1 MKHVTP
7 KAVYVLFSMLVPV
20 LLSLSCAGG
29 GGAHGVQGNETQAP
43 VPTGAE
49 RILFLHHS
57 TGELV
62 WGGGVPQAL
71 KAYNSSHGT
80 RYTITERAYPDSPYP
95 WDNYPYDYWNLW
107 VAHKGTATDQNQDNL
122 DMLTRNYDVIV
133 FKHCFPVSEIEPDQ
147 GQASAS
153 SPTKS
158 LQNYYL
164 QYKDLKTRLREFPAK
179 KFIVWTGASLRQA
192 DTTVE
197 SATRAK
203 TFFDWV
209 INTWDEKGD
218 NIFVWDF
225 YALETEGGLYLTDA
239 NASSDSH
246 PGNAFCQRV
255 APFFVNRLVDVIEGR
270 GDSSSL
276 MGN

>member
-1 MKHVTP
+1 MKPVSR
-7 KAVYVLFSMLVPV
+7 KAEYILLAMLVPV
-20 LLSLSCAGG
+20 LLSLSCAGT
-29 GGAHGVQGNETQAP
+29 GAYSVQGSGTQTPIPA
-43 VPTGAE
+43 GAT

-62 WGGGVPQAL
+62 WDGGIPQAL
-71 KAYNSSHGT
+71 KAYNASHGT
-80 RYTITERAYPDSPYP
+80 QYTITERAYPDSPYP

-107 VAHKGTATDQNQDNL
+107 VDHKGAATDQNQDNL
-122 DMLTRNYDVIV
+122 DMLTRDYDVIV
-133 FKHCFPVSEIEPDQ
+133 FKHCFPVSEIEPDE
-147 GQASAS
+147 GQANVS
-153 SPTKS
+153 SPAKS

-164 QYKDLKTRLREFPAK
+164 QYTDLKTRLREFPDK
-179 KFIVWTGASLRQA
+179 KFIVWTGAALRQA

-197 SATRAK
+197 AATRAK

-209 INTWDEKGD
+209 KNMWDEKGD

-246 PGNAFCQRV
+246 PGNAFCRRV
-255 APFFVNRLVDVIEGR
+255 APFFVNRLVGVIEGR

-276 MGN
+276 TGN